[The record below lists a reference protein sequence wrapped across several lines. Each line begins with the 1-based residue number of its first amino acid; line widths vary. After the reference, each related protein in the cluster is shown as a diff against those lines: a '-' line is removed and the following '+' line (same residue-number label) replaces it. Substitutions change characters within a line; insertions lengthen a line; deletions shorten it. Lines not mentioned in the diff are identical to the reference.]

1 MLLYINLTCY
11 GKISFFFVCSLVSKR
26 FQANLQKYFF
36 SEILTYSTAGVLEK
50 GLLFPE
56 KCCILTRICP
66 IWRLEEHGID

>member
-11 GKISFFFVCSLVSKR
+11 GKISFLFVCSLVSKI
-26 FQANLQKYFF
+26 FQGNLQKYFF
-36 SEILTYSTAGVLEK
+36 FRNID
-50 GLLFPE
+50 LFNSRCARKRVVIPR